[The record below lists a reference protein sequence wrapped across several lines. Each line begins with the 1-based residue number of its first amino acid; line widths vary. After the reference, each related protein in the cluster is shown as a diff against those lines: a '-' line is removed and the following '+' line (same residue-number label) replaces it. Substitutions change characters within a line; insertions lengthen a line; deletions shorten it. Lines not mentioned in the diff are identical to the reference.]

1 MTADVTWEDRWEH
14 SECSASGEAL
24 FPDEDSPA
32 AGHDGCPEPGDVGWY
47 GQWECICGAGGD
59 GEWEDGDRAASG
71 HECDDENKL
80 DDEVEETAA

>member
-1 MTADVTWEDRWEH
+1 MTADVMWDARWEH
-14 SECSASGEAL
+14 SECGASGEAL

-32 AGHDGCPEPGDVGWY
+32 SGHDDCPEPGEVGWY

-59 GEWEDGDRAASG
+59 GECEDGDRATSG
-71 HECDDENKL
+71 HECNTDDEL